1 MRDMDLQDP
10 RITAI
15 ERNGEPQQ
23 HFINPT
29 LQAEELIQV
38 VELTEENYAEII
50 ENRIKQLKGNKLWQ
64 TQEV

>member
-38 VELTEENYAEII
+38 VEISDEEYINIVMARAE
-50 ENRIKQLKGNKLWQ
+50 KGMDK
-64 TQEV
+64 